1 MDIIPNLLIKDNR
14 ALINTNALCK
24 IVRNLN
30 IEKYGRC
37 DGVLYAYHYAM
48 ISDKKYSKY
57 HDTDIRYVRIEDGV
71 INVRNWSILTDAF
84 SNEWYKSQQDFDSFC
99 RLTSRHSYYTYNEI
113 MEQFMTFARTLYVDG
128 LLILAND
135 LERKLVNGDELT
147 HQELIDLV
155 TNVEE
160 NVLDLKKDYEDEKR
174 RCDNLENINGD
185 IYIKLDNIVEFIDE
199 NIDKCIDRDI
209 LSKIR
214 QQVKDAF

>member
-1 MDIIPNLLIKDNR
+1 MNIIPNLLIKDNR
-14 ALINTNALCK
+14 ALINTNTLCK

-57 HDTDIRYVRIEDGV
+57 EDTDIRYVRIEDGV
-71 INVRNWSILTDAF
+71 INVRNWSILADAF

-174 RCDNLENINGD
+174 RCENLENTNGD